1 MKYISFYWLMRI
13 MSTTLQ
19 NPCAC
24 SFLVYLSM
32 CLANTLHLDDT
43 MIDLN
48 SALANFSEILGEKK
62 TTADIQ
68 INEVL

>member
-1 MKYISFYWLMRI
+1 
-13 MSTTLQ
+13 
-19 NPCAC
+19 
-24 SFLVYLSM
+24 M